1 MVVLT
6 GGIGCGKSIVSQV
19 LKVMGYSVYDCDREA
34 RRLMLTDPTLR
45 RQLIDHFGA
54 ETYLSDGTLNKP
66 YLARE
71 IFSNPDRLAEMN
83 ALVHPAVAHDIIQR
97 QVALKAANSP
107 HATLFVETAIYFESG
122 FSHLIQA
129 DSVWCIAAPLDLR
142 IARVL
147 ARDHTTRAAIQ
158 ARMDSQMSQEQKMAL
173 SDVVIW
179 NDNEHSII
187 EQLTKL
193 QRGLK

>member
-19 LKVMGYSVYDCDREA
+19 LRVLGYSVYDCDREA

-45 RQLIDHFGA
+45 QQLIDHFGA
-54 ETYLSDGTLNKP
+54 ATYLPDGTLNKP
-66 YLARE
+66 YLAKE

-83 ALVHPAVAHDIIQR
+83 ALVHPAVARDIVQR
-97 QVALKAANSP
+97 QAALKADDP
-107 HATLFVETAIYFESG
+107 IHATLFVETAIYFESG

-129 DSVWCIAAPLDLR
+129 DNVWCIAAPLELR

-158 ARMDSQMSQEQKMAL
+158 ARIDSQMSQEQKMAL
-173 SDVVIW
+173 SDAVLW

-187 EQLTKL
+187 EQLNHLLGK
-193 QRGLK
+193 R